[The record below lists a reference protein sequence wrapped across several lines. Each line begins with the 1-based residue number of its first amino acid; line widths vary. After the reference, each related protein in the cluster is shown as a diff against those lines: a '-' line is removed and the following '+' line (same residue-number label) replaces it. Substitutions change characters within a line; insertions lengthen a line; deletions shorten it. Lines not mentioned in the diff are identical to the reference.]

1 METILSSKLEVMA
14 YINIDDVKF
23 RKSQLDDKLIT
34 LDQLVTTFQQKTRA
48 TDELQKTKQHAEDA
62 LGELET
68 KGKDADSA
76 AETYDR
82 EFLDR
87 SAGSSW
93 RFFQR
98 FGIST
103 LQDWLVMIL
112 YVLYL
117 IICITLFII
126 AVKVSPQK
134 ILAGVTI
141 LLVSIFFGLMITG
154 LILRF
159 G

>member
-23 RKSQLDDKLIT
+23 RKSQLDDKLVT

-48 TDELQKTKQHAEDA
+48 TDELQKTKRHAEDA

-87 SAGSSW
+87 KDEMGDTFKTKRNPTIQDFTFS
-93 RFFQR
+93 FFWVS
-98 FGIST
+98 FLLFAIS
-103 LQDWLVMIL
+103 M
-112 YVLYL
+112 
-117 IICITLFII
+117 
-126 AVKVSPQK
+126 
-134 ILAGVTI
+134 
-141 LLVSIFFGLMITG
+141 LLVTYFSSQSLTQTGYMALFLSLVAFFIFGMV
-154 LILRF
+154 LRYA
-159 G
+159 

>member
-1 METILSSKLEVMA
+1 VETILSSKLEVMA

-23 RKSQLDDKLIT
+23 RKSQLDDNLIT

-48 TDELQKTKQHAEDA
+48 TDELQKTKRHAEDA

-87 SAGSSW
+87 KDAMGDIFQGKRNPTIQDFTFS
-93 RFFQR
+93 FFWVS
-98 FGIST
+98 F
-103 LQDWLVMIL
+103 L
-112 YVLYL
+112 
-117 IICITLFII
+117 LF
-126 AVKVSPQK
+126 AV
-134 ILAGVTI
+134 AM
-141 LLVSIFFGLMITG
+141 LLVTYFSSGSLTQTGYMALFLAIVAFFIFGMV
-154 LILRF
+154 LRYA
-159 G
+159 